1 MLDSGF
7 EQAPPD
13 WRAFRTG
20 YEARGA
26 LGEAAW
32 SLLPA
37 LACLRAFW
45 MMMLPVEPA
54 LDWGETFR
62 ASREYWAGHLTQM
75 AWFDIAMRDPA
86 RWV

>member
-1 MLDSGF
+1 
-7 EQAPPD
+7 
-13 WRAFRTG
+13 
-20 YEARGA
+20 
-26 LGEAAW
+26 
-32 SLLPA
+32 
-37 LACLRAFW
+37 
-45 MMMLPVEPA
+45 MMLPVEPA